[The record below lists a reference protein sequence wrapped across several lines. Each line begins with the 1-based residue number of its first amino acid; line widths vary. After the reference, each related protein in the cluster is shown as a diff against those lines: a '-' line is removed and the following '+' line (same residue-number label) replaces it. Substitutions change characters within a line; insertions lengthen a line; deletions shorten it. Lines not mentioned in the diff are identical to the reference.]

1 MAVKTVNT
9 GYIPSWVVSLSQFGD
24 PGSSSG
30 LMFGE
35 QQLLISSKLMLPQ
48 DKAVLLNAQL
58 QCQAGSSSAR
68 PQARGQ
74 RDFSIP
80 GILDESPL
88 HFFSLD
94 HEK

>member
-48 DKAVLLNAQL
+48 DKAVLPSAQL

-68 PQARGQ
+68 PQVRS
-74 RDFSIP
+74 RRTP
-80 GILDESPL
+80 T
-88 HFFSLD
+88 
-94 HEK
+94 

>member
-35 QQLLISSKLMLPQ
+35 QAVLIISKLMLPQ
-48 DKAVLLNAQL
+48 DKAVLPSAQL

-68 PQARGQ
+68 RQARS
-74 RDFSIP
+74 RRTP
-80 GILDESPL
+80 T
-88 HFFSLD
+88 
-94 HEK
+94 